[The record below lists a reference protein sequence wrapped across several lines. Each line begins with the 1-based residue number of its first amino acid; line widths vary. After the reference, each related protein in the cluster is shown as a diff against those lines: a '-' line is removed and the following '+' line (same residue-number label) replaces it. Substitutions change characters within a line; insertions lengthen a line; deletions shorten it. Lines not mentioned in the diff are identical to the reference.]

1 MEIRHPQLYKITKNQ
16 RSKLSKSTEI
26 SKALLK
32 KDMCPMTKDQRRLYF
47 ELTNADDKIKKT

>member
-1 MEIRHPQLYKITKNQ
+1 MCKITKN
-16 RSKLSKSTEI
+16 RNDKLSKSNEI

-32 KDMCPMTKDQRRLYF
+32 KDMCPMKKDQRLLYF

>member
-16 RSKLSKSTEI
+16 RSKLSKSNEI
-26 SKALLK
+26 SKTLLK
-32 KDMCPMTKDQRRLYF
+32 KDMYPMKKDQRLLYF

>member
-16 RSKLSKSTEI
+16 RSKLSKSNEI

-32 KDMCPMTKDQRRLYF
+32 KDMCPM
-47 ELTNADDKIKKT
+47 KKGLQMQSA

>member
-1 MEIRHPQLYKITKNQ
+1 MCKITKNQ
-16 RSKLSKSTEI
+16 RGKLSKSNEI

>member
-16 RSKLSKSTEI
+16 RSKLSKSNEI

-32 KDMCPMTKDQRRLYF
+32 KRHVSYEKR
-47 ELTNADDKIKKT
+47 TNAAYTLN